1 VVPVTAEIDA
11 QTVIGDVYM
20 RSLMRTQLRLA
31 LTVIVV
37 VGGSLAS
44 VPLLTHLAPAARTIE
59 VLGIPALWLVLG
71 VLVYP
76 LLLAAGWWYVRQA
89 ERTEAD
95 FVDLSA
101 SRPSGHEPG
110 VRVGRDRDRRP
121 GDADHRGLGL
131 RLSRTTS
138 DFYVAS
144 RSVGP
149 LWNASRSAASTCPRH
164 RSSVPPA

>member
-1 VVPVTAEIDA
+1 MNDDKAPAQRVRVTSPRATARRSRVVPVTAEIDA

-95 FVDLSA
+95 FVDLVGEPSE
-101 SRPSGHEPG
+101 RP
-110 VRVGRDRDRRP
+110 
-121 GDADHRGLGL
+121 
-131 RLSRTTS
+131 
-138 DFYVAS
+138 
-144 RSVGP
+144 
-149 LWNASRSAASTCPRH
+149 
-164 RSSVPPA
+164 

>member
-1 VVPVTAEIDA
+1 MNDDKVPGQRVRVTSPRATARRSQVVPVTAEIDA

-44 VPLLTHLAPAARTIE
+44 LPLLMHLAPAARDVE
-59 VLGIPALWLVLG
+59 LLGIPVLWLVLG

-76 LLLAAGWWYVRQA
+76 VLLAAGWWYVRQA

-95 FVDLSA
+95 FVDLVGEPSE
-101 SRPSGHEPG
+101 RP
-110 VRVGRDRDRRP
+110 
-121 GDADHRGLGL
+121 
-131 RLSRTTS
+131 
-138 DFYVAS
+138 
-144 RSVGP
+144 
-149 LWNASRSAASTCPRH
+149 
-164 RSSVPPA
+164 

>member
-1 VVPVTAEIDA
+1 VNDDRAPAQRVRVTSPRATAKRSRVVPVTAEIDA

-31 LTVIVV
+31 LTVIAV

-44 VPLLTHLAPAARTIE
+44 LPLLMHLAPDARE
-59 VLGIPALWLVLG
+59 WELLGIPALWLVLG

-95 FVDLSA
+95 FVDLVGEPPE
-101 SRPSGHEPG
+101 RP
-110 VRVGRDRDRRP
+110 
-121 GDADHRGLGL
+121 
-131 RLSRTTS
+131 
-138 DFYVAS
+138 
-144 RSVGP
+144 
-149 LWNASRSAASTCPRH
+149 
-164 RSSVPPA
+164 